1 MVWTDTIHSCQNMQD
16 QILNFQNTFDSA
28 CDEIILEIQSRKFL
42 LKSNY
47 INSTLYQNAV
57 FWLVDE
63 RGIFDQFLVFS
74 AFPPLLGYLP
84 KYTTVL

>member
-1 MVWTDTIHSCQNMQD
+1 MAFSFKRKKYKMVWTDTIHSCQNMQD
-16 QILNFQNTFDSA
+16 QILNFQNTYDSA

-57 FWLVDE
+57 F
-63 RGIFDQFLVFS
+63 
-74 AFPPLLGYLP
+74 
-84 KYTTVL
+84 

>member
-1 MVWTDTIHSCQNMQD
+1 MVEKLKKLRIGQKYPFHQPKKYKMVWTDTIHSCQNMQD

-57 FWLVDE
+57 F
-63 RGIFDQFLVFS
+63 
-74 AFPPLLGYLP
+74 
-84 KYTTVL
+84 